1 MKKYNTVHFIFSLI
15 FTVILASCKAI
26 DINSATEE
34 NAYDEKFLTYLKG
47 AEQISSFLDREGVMF
62 ESLIAFASELPAYES
77 YEIVDSVLFLSFAG
91 GYDYMY
97 DIAGKC
103 WTEPI
108 PSDVDS
114 LTIRAALDSLTLR
127 YGLSSADGDVEVKA
141 STPSVATADQVDT
154 KATGSNVPER
164 KIGGKG
170 FAIWCPW
177 KELSKED
184 NAGIKGVLKAV
195 HGSAHIVEYTNLY
208 DLVALSEFSFVF
220 IASHGTQRGEIAIP
234 RTVENINYLKRYK
247 YEFNYGKTA
256 GVNTLQL
263 PAETMRKLLG
273 INKYVVGPF
282 KNTIVWTSMCY
293 AGNKNSELFKVLEA
307 ADCADFFGAVAS
319 IKGSR
324 VLELF
329 SKFYPSFITLGKSS
343 KDAFKNFNGTDGF
356 YRRGSDAYRCVHL
369 NSYAVKPVKVD
380 KVGYRGRAKV
390 PTYSDNLKQY
400 SVRANTKASEA
411 SGDNAEVGLFLHN
424 LASGESRYIPFTEE
438 VITNYSIDEIEDMS
452 IVSLE
457 IDFNELEDNADYS
470 YTGYVKYPN
479 GVYELTGTTQSF
491 HTDESANVIY
501 YTTTDG
507 KIIDCSFKGM
517 ISNTYINGLGRI
529 VFSSPVNEIAEFQ
542 FPNLKSVYSP
552 TATNIKE
559 DAFFYCSSLES
570 VSFPNAT
577 IIDWHAF
584 NSCTSLVSVDLPV
597 ATTIGEDAFGS
608 CKSLVSVNLP
618 SATTIDRRA
627 FDFCTSLVSVDLP
640 VATTIGEDA
649 FGYCKSLV
657 SVNLPS
663 ATTIDRRAF
672 NFCTSLVSVDLPIA
686 TTIGEGAF
694 DNCTSLLSVD
704 LPVATII
711 GWEAF
716 QRCESLVSVNLPSA
730 TTIDGYAFIF
740 CTSLVS
746 VYLPSVTTIRDSAF
760 GRCISLVSVDLPVAT
775 TIGEGAF
782 GSCKSLV
789 SVDLPVATTI
799 GEGAF
804 GNCTSLASIDLP
816 AATTI
821 GEGAFSSCIN
831 LENVSV
837 PVIITIGLW
846 AFKGDEKL
854 TIVIPETCIHC
865 DGWAFDKA
873 TIYLH
878 ACFPISL
885 LEDFLFHDCNIFVP
899 ASWIEE
905 GGIYYE
911 LRNVIYPM

>member
-1 MKKYNTVHFIFSLI
+1 MKKYNTVHVIFSLI
-15 FTVILASCKAI
+15 LTVIMASCHALEN
-26 DINSATEE
+26 NSTTEE
-34 NAYDEKFLTYLKG
+34 NTYDKKFLTYLDG

-62 ESLIAFASELPAYES
+62 ESLIAFASELPTYES

-114 LTIRAALDSLTLR
+114 LSIRAALDSLTLH
-127 YGLSSADGDVEVKA
+127 YGLSSSDGDVEVKA
-141 STPSVATADQVDT
+141 STPSIATTNQVDT
-154 KATGSNVPER
+154 KATGSNIPER

-177 KELSKED
+177 KELRKED

-234 RTVENINYLKRYK
+234 RTMENINYLKRNK

-307 ADCADFFGAVAS
+307 ADCADFFGAVSS

-343 KDAFKNFNGTDGF
+343 KDAFKNYNGTDGF

-411 SGDNAEVGLFLHN
+411 DSDDVEAGLFLQN
-424 LASGESRYIPFTEE
+424 LASGETRYIPFTEE

-457 IDFNELEDNADYS
+457 IDFNELEDNTDYS
-470 YTGYVKYPN
+470 YTGYVKYHN

-491 HTDESANVIY
+491 HTDESPNVIY

-507 KIIDCSFKGM
+507 KIIDTAYWGYEDIT
-517 ISNTYINGLGRI
+517 ISNTYINGVGRI
-529 VFSSPVNEIAEFQ
+529 VFSSPVTVIITDYNFG
-542 FPNLKSVYSP
+542 NLKSIYSP
-552 TATNIKE
+552 TVISIKE
-559 DAFFYCSSLES
+559 RAFWCCTSLES
-570 VSFPNAT
+570 VSFPTAT
-577 IIDWHAF
+577 TIEADAF
-584 NSCTSLVSVDLPV
+584 ICCTSLASID
-597 ATTIGEDAFGS
+597 
-608 CKSLVSVNLP
+608 LP
-618 SATTIDRRA
+618 SATTIGRSA
-627 FDFCTSLVSVDLP
+627 FSHCTSLASID
-640 VATTIGEDA
+640 
-649 FGYCKSLV
+649 
-657 SVNLPS
+657 LPS
-663 ATTIDRRAF
+663 ATTIGEQAF
-672 NFCTSLVSVDLPIA
+672 WECT
-686 TTIGEGAF
+686 
-694 DNCTSLLSVD
+694 
-704 LPVATII
+704 
-711 GWEAF
+711 
-716 QRCESLVSVNLPSA
+716 NLAS
-730 TTIDGYAFIF
+730 I
-740 CTSLVS
+740 
-746 VYLPSVTTIRDSAF
+746 
-760 GRCISLVSVDLPVAT
+760 DLPVAT

-782 GSCKSLV
+782 LECTNLASI
-789 SVDLPVATTI
+789 DLPSATTI
-799 GEGAF
+799 GGGAF
-804 GNCTSLASIDLP
+804 SNCTSLASIDLP
-816 AATTI
+816 SATTIGGGAFSNCTSLASIDLPVATTIGKMAFLDCTSLASIDLPSATTI
-821 GEGAFSSCIN
+821 GEHAFRECTNLASINLPSATTIGEHAFRECTNLASIDLPSATTIETDAFIGCTSLASIDLPVATTIGRGAFLECTN
-831 LENVSV
+831 LENVNI
-837 PVIITIGLW
+837 PVINTISGW
-846 AFKGDEKL
+846 AFVSSSKL
-854 TIVIPETCIHC
+854 TIVIPETCCNC
-865 DGWAFDKA
+865 DGYAFNNA

-885 LEDFLFHDCNIFVP
+885 LSSFLYYHCKIYVP

-905 GGIYYE
+905 GGVYYA